1 MTSKHQHQEQGQGK
15 NKAVTLIICVCGL
28 YGTFLTWS
36 ILQERINT
44 KPYGDDNNEYFKAPI
59 IINLIQALFAS
70 IIGFIYNYVTIT
82 STTKFKSSPKGEGL
96 QDSNNNNNNP
106 FSIFI
111 TNGKQNYN
119 VLKFMILISI
129 TSSIASP
136 IGYKSLKHL
145 DYLAYLLAKS
155 CKLIPVMIVH
165 FIFYQTK
172 FPNYKYL
179 VAGLVTL
186 GVILFTMAHATTKT
200 KINDGN
206 TLLGLTY
213 LIGSMILDG
222 LTNSTQDQL
231 FKLPLENKLTSGKLM
246 SLLNLFIFIWTSLYT
261 VIFHKVE
268 IDYTINFINNYPELL
283 IDIMGFAICGAIGQV
298 FIFII
303 LEKFDSII
311 LITATVTRKMLSM
324 ILSVILFGH
333 HLSWEQW
340 VGVGL
345 VFGGIGLEAFIKF
358 KQQQQ
363 QQSQK
368 NLKSKVA

>member
-1 MTSKHQHQEQGQGK
+1 MTTQKQQHQQHLQLGQEK
-15 NKAVTLIICVCGL
+15 NKALTLIICVCGL

-44 KPYGDDNNEYFKAPI
+44 KPYGDNNEYFKAPI

-70 IIGFIYNYVTIT
+70 IIGFIYNYVSTTTT
-82 STTKFKSSPKGEGL
+82 STKTTTKTKTKTNS
-96 QDSNNNNNNP
+96 NP
-106 FSIFI
+106 FSIFF

-261 VIFHKVE
+261 IIFHKYE

-283 IDIMGFAICGAIGQV
+283 IDIIGFAICGAIGQV

-358 KQQQQ
+358 KQQSQQ
-363 QQSQK
+363 K
-368 NLKSKVA
+368 MKIKSKVA